1 MNVSV
6 GLLYICGI
14 NADKVLDT
22 FDKHRE
28 KKKELIFHIH
38 FYKPISTQHH
48 ILIYFYNTEFFL
60 PKISW

>member
-48 ILIYFYNTEFFL
+48 ILILFL
-60 PKISW
+60 QY